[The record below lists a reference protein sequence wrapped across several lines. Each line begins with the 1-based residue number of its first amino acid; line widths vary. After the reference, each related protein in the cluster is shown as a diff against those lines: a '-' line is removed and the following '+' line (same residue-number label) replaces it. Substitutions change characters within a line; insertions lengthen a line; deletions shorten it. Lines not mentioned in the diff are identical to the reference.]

1 MNIFNIAET
10 FLSIKGQPFRGIDYP
25 LLKPFYSS
33 SANKK
38 IIKGARQIAKSTSLA
53 VIQSVK
59 ACIEPYTLILT
70 VFPLQSQTRNFSTIY
85 VDSLIRDNDIL
96 YTRAGKNKKNNVY
109 RKMFKNGSILFY
121 NYLGNDPSRI
131 RGLSVNNFY
140 VDELQDHFS
149 DSISIAEH
157 CTDSFINAKFCYTG
171 TPLTTDNIIE
181 SFWRESSQFESFV
194 PCPSCNFR
202 NFCLKP
208 QVFSMLKPQGLMC
221 QNCGK
226 QLIQQDLYNASF
238 ESYNPTQVG
247 IYDGWHIPQIFMPFN
262 LNRWNAIY
270 NAYITKSEF
279 EFCTEILGISCD
291 VGGKPV
297 SLSTLQECEL
307 PVTDKFYKL
316 KVMGVDWGGGSANSL
331 TVITVLGITPE
342 NTYDVLYSFKFP
354 TRSRMEQLN
363 EILSLFSKY
372 KCNAIGADSGVGL
385 TDNQLLKHH
394 LSPQKVF
401 VFKYGNPAQILKFLP
416 DIGEYSTNRS
426 KTLSI
431 MFRDLNMRKI
441 SFPPNYREF
450 FNDILNI
457 YEEIRP
463 SIHGEHRVY
472 DHAPCNPDDFAHA
485 LNFALITAKL
495 LTSPSIFN

>member
-1 MNIFNIAET
+1 MIFNIAEK
-10 FLSIKGQPFRGIDYP
+10 FLTIKGKLFRGYDYP

-33 SANKK
+33 SALKK

-53 VIQSVK
+53 VIQTVK

-70 VFPLQSQTRNFSTIY
+70 VFPLQAQTRNFSTIY
-85 VDSLIRDNDIL
+85 VDALIRDNDIL
-96 YTRAGKNKKNNVY
+96 YTRAGRNKKNNVY

-121 NYLGNDPSRI
+121 NYLGNDPSRV

-140 VDELQDHFS
+140 VDELQDHYS

-157 CTDSFINAKFCYTG
+157 CTDSFTNAQFCYTG
-171 TPLTTDNIIE
+171 TPLTTDNILE
-181 SFWRESSQFESFV
+181 SFWKESSQFESFI
-194 PCPSCNFR
+194 PCPACNTR
-202 NFCLKP
+202 NFAVKP
-208 QVFSMLKPQGLMC
+208 HVFSMITKDGLICQHC
-221 QNCGK
+221 QNPLVLK
-226 QLIQQDLYNASF
+226 DLYNASF
-238 ESYNPTQVG
+238 ESYNPEKVG

-262 LNRWNAIY
+262 LLRWNSIY
-270 NAYITKSEF
+270 DAYKSKSEF

-297 SLSTLQECEL
+297 SLSILSECEK
-307 PVTDKFYKL
+307 PITDKFYKV
-316 KVMGVDWGGGSANSL
+316 KVMGVDWGGGSSNSL
-331 TVITVLGITPE
+331 TVITVLGVTLD

-363 EILSLFSKY
+363 EILAIFSKF

-394 LSPQKVF
+394 LSPQKVY
-401 VFKYGNPAQILKFLP
+401 VFKYGNPSQILKYLA
-416 DIGEYSTNRS
+416 DIGEYSINRS

-431 MFRDLNMRKI
+431 MFRDLNMKKVT
-441 SFPPNYREF
+441 FPPNYRDF
-450 FNDILNI
+450 FNDILSI

-463 SIHGEHRVY
+463 SIHGEHRVF
-472 DHAPCNPDDFAHA
+472 DHAPNNPDDFAHA

-495 LTSPSIFN
+495 LTSPSIFS